1 MDFEIGKEDRAA
13 LLALARDSIAGAFGG
28 KMPRLPEGRVLAGME
43 NGAFVTLTT
52 GGMLRGC
59 IGRIETHGPLSG
71 TIRSMALA
79 AAFEDPRFPPLEEK
93 ELAGLHIEITILGP
107 RRKIVSVE
115 EIVVGRHGVTI
126 QKGSRS
132 AVFLP
137 QVATEQGWSREELLE
152 QLCHK
157 AGLQGGAW
165 RERESVIMVFEGLVF
180 GE

>member
-1 MDFEIGKEDRAA
+1 MDFEVGKEDRAA
-13 LLALARDSIAGAFGG
+13 LLALARESISGAFEG
-28 KMPRLPEGRVLAGME
+28 KMARLPESRIIAGME

-59 IGRIETHGPLSG
+59 IGRIESHGPLSA

-79 AAFEDPRFPPLEEK
+79 AAFEDPRFPPLEES
-93 ELAGLHIEITILGP
+93 EVAGLHIEITILGP
-107 RRKIVSVE
+107 RRKIATVE
-115 EIVVGRHGVTI
+115 EIVVGKHGVTI

-137 QVATEQGWSREELLE
+137 QVATEQGWGREELLE

-157 AGLQGGAW
+157 AGLQGEAW
-165 RERESVIMVFEGLVF
+165 REKDALIMVFEGLVF